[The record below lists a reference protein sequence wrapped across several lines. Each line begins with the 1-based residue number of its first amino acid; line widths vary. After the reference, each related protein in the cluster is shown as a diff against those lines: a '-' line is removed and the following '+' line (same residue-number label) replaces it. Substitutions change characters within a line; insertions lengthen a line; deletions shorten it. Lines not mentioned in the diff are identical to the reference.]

1 MSYNAV
7 GIWTHTCLKHCIYQ
21 ASLVHKGRRYDLHFR
36 EAVGYCLTR
45 PETFWRRFL
54 CTRSP
59 KIRSFSFVSQFP
71 TVQRLFHAYLL
82 HSFSWTQLSSILV
95 KLSEA
100 AIRTKILR
108 NSQYKTMIVAQL
120 LTVIRLSCSLFLV
133 LQTLSFF
140 LILIRSLATCSVA
153 HIKSVPLLT

>member
-108 NSQYKTMIVAQL
+108 NSQYKTAYDRGSASNRYKAFMLIVSSA
-120 LTVIRLSCSLFLV
+120 TDFELFLD
-133 LQTLSFF
+133 
-140 LILIRSLATCSVA
+140 
-153 HIKSVPLLT
+153 PG